1 MEIKIATEE
10 EKEFKEKIVE
20 TIMPIAINMTENQIR
35 TIIQNVEKTNEDLPA
50 GFAAML
56 FEQIFINKNNSLNKT
71 LSKK

>member
-1 MEIKIATEE
+1 MTKEE
-10 EKEFKEKIVE
+10 EKEFKQKIVE
-20 TIMPIAINMTENQIR
+20 TIMPIANNMTENQIR

>member
-1 MEIKIATEE
+1 MTKEE
-10 EKEFKEKIVE
+10 EKEFKQKIVE
-20 TIMPIAINMTENQIR
+20 TIMPIAKNMTENQIR

-50 GFAAML
+50 GFAVML